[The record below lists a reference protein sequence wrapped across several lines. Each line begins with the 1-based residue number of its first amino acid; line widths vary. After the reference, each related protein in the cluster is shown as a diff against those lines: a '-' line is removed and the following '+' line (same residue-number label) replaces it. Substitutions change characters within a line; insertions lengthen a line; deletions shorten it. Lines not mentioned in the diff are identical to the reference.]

1 MGVVV
6 RRAAKRDEAE
16 PDIVEALIDAG
27 AVVTRLSQGGLP
39 DLLVLYRD
47 TFMLFE
53 VKSGRGKLTKAQ
65 KEFNA
70 ANSKGPLAV
79 VYTPNQAVDAM
90 RSLV

>member
-1 MGVVV
+1 M
-6 RRAAKRDEAE
+6 RIASKRDANEA
-16 PDIVEALIDAG
+16 DIVEALEDAG
-27 AVVTRLSQGGLP
+27 AIVTRLSQGGLP
-39 DLLVLYRD
+39 DLLVLCRD

-65 KEFNA
+65 KLFNA

-79 VYTPNQAVDAM
+79 VRTPAEAVGAM